1 MNPSSTA
8 RQHGPR
14 TMAAP
19 HPGPGT
25 MSRSILAAAAA
36 ALMAALALVAAP
48 SASAHDALIGS
59 TPKDGATVSSA
70 LDSVELDF
78 SGALKPIGNQVSLSD
93 AEGAKHDAETSVS
106 GNTLT
111 VDFGTALPTGQYTLI
126 WRVVSSDGHP
136 IEGTTAN
143 QEALSFTVRGDA
155 AASSAPAMS
164 SPATAAS
171 AAASTDA
178 SPDQS
183 SAAAPAAG
191 SEQDD
196 SSGGLPGA
204 VIWIIIAVAVI
215 GAAATVVA
223 KARRQ
228 GGPGR

>member
-25 MSRSILAAAAA
+25 LSRSILAAAAA
-36 ALMAALALVAAP
+36 ALLAALALFVAP

-93 AEGAKHDAETSVS
+93 AEGAKHDAETSIS

-111 VDFGTALPTGQYTLI
+111 VDFGTALPAGQYTLV

-143 QEALSFTVRGDA
+143 QQALSFTVKGDA

-178 SPDQS
+178 SPDPS
-183 SAAAPAAG
+183 SAAPAAG

>member
-25 MSRSILAAAAA
+25 LSRSILAAAAA
-36 ALMAALALVAAP
+36 ALLAALALFVAP

-93 AEGAKHDAETSVS
+93 AEGAKHDAETSIS

-111 VDFGTALPTGQYTLI
+111 VDFGAALPAGQYTLV

-143 QEALSFTVRGDA
+143 QEALSFTVKGGA

-171 AAASTDA
+171 AAASTEA
-178 SPDQS
+178 SPDPS
-183 SAAAPAAG
+183 SAAPAAG

-228 GGPGR
+228 GGSGR